1 SSCSVA
7 TAWQS
12 VELLA
17 MTSPHGPIQ
26 AASSWPEPIATASP
40 AQSVLTA
47 RSKSPAPSCFAR
59 CANTGVKDLRVS
71 SGVGRNGPTPNRSF
85 FDWARAG
92 RCPAAIPSDRAA
104 PLARK
109 RRRVIIRSPP
119 HVSDCAVSPTRA
131 GWTLAVVDSAWRGAR
146 SPRGTGS
153 RCRAPRAVASDGE
166 DQEGVG
172 WGAVALVA
180 RRPAGLAHRRRLG
193 RHGGRADDADDD
205 LRRLGRGPRE
215 LLGR

>member
-47 RSKSPAPSCFAR
+47 RSKSGAPSCFAR
-59 CANTGVKDLRVS
+59 CANTGVKDFRVS

-85 FDWARAG
+85 FDCARTG

-109 RRRVIIRSPP
+109 RRRVIIASSPLVLGYAGP
-119 HVSDCAVSPTRA
+119 SPTRVDDSRRL
-131 GWTLAVVDSAWRGAR
+131 LAPAWWGSGPRVDRPPAPGA
-146 SPRGTGS
+146 
-153 RCRAPRAVASDGE
+153 AAVASAGE
-166 DQEGVG
+166 DEAGVG
-172 WGAVALVA
+172 RGAVALVA

-193 RHGGRADDADDD
+193 RHG
-205 LRRLGRGPRE
+205 
-215 LLGR
+215 